1 MVIVGKDRLDILSLL
16 IEKSNN
22 NSKKK
27 KNSVR
32 LMA

>member
-22 NSKKK
+22 NNKKK